1 MPVPV
6 GVYNGCTIY
15 IKNNGTV
22 VDSLLS
28 EAENTVKRCD
38 WIVMPPIYMGYTG
51 TIEKTEINSF
61 DDFKAAAKN
70 GGMIKVGEDM
80 DFTSNVIVSQGK
92 SLVANLN
99 GKALKNNNDLWGK
112 SKNQWSLFSVQGGTL
127 VLEGE
132 GDVIAKE
139 NDCYPVDVQDGGH
152 LVIKGGHYNGN
163 IHAVYVYEGTAE
175 IQGGVF
181 EVQQPY
187 PGAGKEYEF
196 VLNCYDAN
204 RKAGTAKI
212 IVTGGTFVNFNP
224 ADNYAEGAHTNFV
237 APGYVS
243 VKTTY
248 NGKEAW
254 TVKKADAVA
263 ATNDDLLN
271 AFKTTGNNIV
281 VSSNVEVNK
290 YTTLGK
296 KATLTV
302 EKGAELKSTK
312 DRSSAIK
319 VTKGGQLDV
328 YGNGKIIGASKNTST
343 PIGTCALTAEKGVL
357 NIFGNV
363 EVNGGEGSNVNNAV
377 FVNSG
382 TANIYSGYF
391 YTGLDANGKPNA
403 CIYVDSNDGKLH
415 SVCNIYGGVFEA
427 ANPQY
432 LLNRNDKTTSVC
444 SINVYG
450 GIFVG
455 FNPADNSADG
465 EHTNYVAPGYKSEK
479 TTYNG
484 KAAWKVVKE

>member
-1 MPVPV
+1 M
-6 GVYNGCTIY
+6 
-15 IKNNGTV
+15 
-22 VDSLLS
+22 
-28 EAENTVKRCD
+28 
-38 WIVMPPIYMGYTG
+38 
-51 TIEKTEINSF
+51 
-61 DDFKAAAKN
+61 
-70 GGMIKVGEDM
+70 
-80 DFTSNVIVSQGK
+80 
-92 SLVANLN
+92 
-99 GKALKNNNDLWGK
+99 
-112 SKNQWSLFSVQGGTL
+112 
-127 VLEGE
+127 
-132 GDVIAKE
+132 
-139 NDCYPVDVQDGGH
+139 
-152 LVIKGGHYNGN
+152 
-163 IHAVYVYEGTAE
+163 
-175 IQGGVF
+175 
-181 EVQQPY
+181 
-187 PGAGKEYEF
+187 
-196 VLNCYDAN
+196 LNCYDAN

-224 ADNYAEGAHTNFV
+224 ADNYAEGEHTNFV

-302 EKGAELKSTK
+302 EKGAELKSTQN
-312 DRSSAIK
+312 RISAIK
-319 VTKGGQLDV
+319 VVKGGQLDV
-328 YGNGKIIGASKNTST
+328 YGNGKIIGASNNTST
-343 PIGTCALTAEKGVL
+343 QIGTCALTAEKGVL

-363 EVNGGEGSNVNNAV
+363 EVNGGEGSIVNNAV

-391 YTGLDANGKPNA
+391 YTGLDVNGKPNA

-427 ANPQY
+427 ANPKY
-432 LLNRNDKTTSVC
+432 LLNRNDGTTSVC

-455 FNPADNSADG
+455 FNPADNDADG

-479 TTYNG
+479 TTYKG

>member
-1 MPVPV
+1 M
-6 GVYNGCTIY
+6 
-15 IKNNGTV
+15 KNT
-22 VDSLLS
+22 
-28 EAENTVKRCD
+28 
-38 WIVMPPIYMGYTG
+38 
-51 TIEKTEINSF
+51 
-61 DDFKAAAKN
+61 
-70 GGMIKVGEDM
+70 
-80 DFTSNVIVSQGK
+80 
-92 SLVANLN
+92 
-99 GKALKNNNDLWGK
+99 NDLWD
-112 SKNQWSLFSVQGGTL
+112 KNDYQWSLFSAQGGTL

-175 IQGGVF
+175 IEGGVF

-212 IVTGGTFVNFNP
+212 IVTGGTFVGFNP

-296 KATLTV
+296 KQPSPWKKA
-302 EKGAELKSTK
+302 
-312 DRSSAIK
+312 
-319 VTKGGQLDV
+319 
-328 YGNGKIIGASKNTST
+328 
-343 PIGTCALTAEKGVL
+343 
-357 NIFGNV
+357 
-363 EVNGGEGSNVNNAV
+363 
-377 FVNSG
+377 
-382 TANIYSGYF
+382 
-391 YTGLDANGKPNA
+391 
-403 CIYVDSNDGKLH
+403 
-415 SVCNIYGGVFEA
+415 
-427 ANPQY
+427 
-432 LLNRNDKTTSVC
+432 RN
-444 SINVYG
+444 
-450 GIFVG
+450 
-455 FNPADNSADG
+455 
-465 EHTNYVAPGYKSEK
+465 
-479 TTYNG
+479 
-484 KAAWKVVKE
+484 